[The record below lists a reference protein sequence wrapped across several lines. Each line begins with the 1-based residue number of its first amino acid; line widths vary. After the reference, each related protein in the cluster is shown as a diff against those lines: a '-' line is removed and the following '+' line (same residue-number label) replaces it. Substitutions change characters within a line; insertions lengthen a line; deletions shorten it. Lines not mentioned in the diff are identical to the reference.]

1 MYELIP
7 SKTNKTAARL
17 VALMFFGAAAVL
29 LCTVLAPAVP
39 FRWAFQLVAILLL
52 TVGVFLT
59 TRYLTKLFFYRIT
72 EDGDLTVTEAAAN
85 GKRQV
90 TVCRVAVSGV
100 RELCLPES
108 PDQVKE
114 LKKRL
119 RREKIRLYDYT
130 VDYRPVQSIFVIV
143 LEGDTPLCIR
153 LAYDQTLAK
162 LLTPKE

>member
-17 VALMFFGAAAVL
+17 VALLFLGAAAVL

-39 FRWAFQLVAILLL
+39 FRWVFQLIAVLML

-59 TRYLTKLFFYRIT
+59 TRYLTKLFFYRIS

-85 GKRQV
+85 GKRQI
-90 TVCRVAVSGV
+90 TVCRVAVAGV

-108 PDQVKE
+108 PDQVSA

-119 RREKIRLYDYT
+119 RKEKIKLYDYT
-130 VDYRPVQSIFVIV
+130 VDYRPAQSMFVIV
-143 LEGDTPLCIR
+143 KEGQDTLCIR
-153 LAYDQTLAK
+153 LSYDKTLSE
-162 LLTPKE
+162 LLTP